1 MSENLN
7 LKELPHQFLL
17 RKYSVNPE
25 VLSTDGKQMIKD
37 LEKTIRLV
45 ASKSK
50 DGNVKLT
57 PATQQKISTYDR
69 YICDSI
75 FEYLDDQDKI
85 TEAQADKVEEQ
96 MDDKREEVE
105 DKMEDMH
112 QEEVEQIEQATAQ
125 AEAEATEKEIKETTP
140 TQEETEPIVE
150 ATDESS
156 QADGEEEQP
165 KNDDKVNIGF
175 WEWE

>member
-50 DGNVKLT
+50 DGNVNLT

-69 YICDSI
+69 FICDSV

-96 MDDKREEVE
+96 MDDKREVVE
-105 DKMEDMH
+105 EKMEDMH
-112 QEEVEQIEQATAQ
+112 QEEVEQIEQDKS
-125 AEAEATEKEIKETTP
+125 EATEQEIKETNP
-140 TQEETEPIVE
+140 PQNDTEAIADDSTE
-150 ATDESS
+150 AKD
-156 QADGEEEQP
+156 EEESV
-165 KNDDKVNIGF
+165 KMGF
-175 WEWE
+175 WEWK